1 MTPEPTP
8 VHPAHLFVPAV
19 RPELAAKAAASG
31 ASAVIVD
38 LEDSVPTS
46 RKAEARTLL
55 GPALAGIHAAGVT
68 ACVRVNNE
76 PTLLDDD
83 LAAAATAGA
92 DVVVLPKAE
101 DPRVIAAVAATLTA
115 AESATERATAAP
127 ISLELQIE
135 TALGLQQVFELAPAS
150 ERVVAMMLGTEDFS
164 TALDID
170 PDDPHTDLTWAHG
183 RVLLAARAAGVTPYG
198 ILGCFSDFSDI
209 AAYETAA
216 RRSRAFGYL
225 GTYCIHPRQVDVA
238 LAAYGVTAEQV
249 DHARRVL
256 EAYAAAEAQG
266 RSAVALEGR
275 MVDRPVAERARRLL
289 ARVTRT
295 PVPSQQESSA

>member
-1 MTPEPTP
+1 MTPEPIP
-8 VHPAHLFVPAV
+8 VHPAYLFVPAV
-19 RPELAAKAAASG
+19 RPEFAAKAAASG

-55 GPALAGIHAAGVT
+55 STALAGIHAAGLT

-76 PTLLDDD
+76 PALLDDD
-83 LAAAATAGA
+83 LAAAAAAKA

-101 DPRVIAAVAATLTA
+101 DPRAIAAVAATLTA
-115 AESATERATAAP
+115 AESATARP

-135 TALGLQQVFELAPAS
+135 TALGLQQAFELAPAS
-150 ERVVAMMLGTEDFS
+150 DRVVAMMLGTEDFS

-170 PDDPHTDLTWAHG
+170 PDDPDTDLTWAHG

-198 ILGCFSDFSDI
+198 ILERFSDFTDI
-209 AAYETAA
+209 AAYEIAA

-225 GTYCIHPRQVDVA
+225 GTYCIHPRQVDIA
-238 LAAYGVTAEQV
+238 LAEYGVTAEQV
-249 DHARRVL
+249 NHAHRVL
-256 EAYAAAEAQG
+256 EAYAAAEAEG
-266 RSAVALEGR
+266 RSAVAFEGR

-289 ARVTRT
+289 ARATRT